1 MWLLFTTLKVS
12 KESFGLNFF
21 FWATNYGIFFSN
33 FCKKLNEYHATEE
46 EEPLSIWPR
55 QLHYI
60 RFRFKL
66 SMLLL
71 RYIRNTS
78 AHIWNLFIKR
88 RSLVAKSFF
97 SDCIVSIV
105 VYCLLNL
112 NFLRWGTQVI
122 GTAVVVV
129 EVVVIYF
136 LKWYRLLL

>member
-88 RSLVAKSFF
+88 RSLVKNLFF
-97 SDCIVSIV
+97 LT
-105 VYCLLNL
+105 YCFNS
-112 NFLRWGTQVI
+112 G
-122 GTAVVVV
+122 
-129 EVVVIYF
+129 
-136 LKWYRLLL
+136 LLLTKSQFFTVRNPSNWDISSSSGSSSYLFSLVI